1 MRFRWNVLSSPPE
14 QVHLLSEQLKVS
26 PLVAHLL
33 IQRGFANPDQ
43 ALTFLNPKLED
54 LHDPYLMKGM
64 SQVVERILCARDRKE
79 KVLIYGDYDV
89 DGITSIVIL
98 KRAFEMLGIPTE
110 YHLPH
115 RLQEGYGISRKV
127 LERAHTDGCSLVV
140 SVDNGMRAFEAAEVA
155 RKLGMDFIVTDHHL
169 PDQSLPDVLAI
180 LNPQQADCS
189 YPEKNLAAVGV
200 VFKLIQALFR
210 GTSRENVLQHFLK
223 MVAIGT
229 VADAVPITGENR
241 VIVKFGLEGLSN
253 PHNLGLQVL
262 LQETGITGEVSSS
275 DLAFKLA
282 PRINAVTRMGG
293 GREVVDLFSVGEKS
307 QAQAIVREMNEKNL
321 LRRHEE
327 QCVLEE
333 AGKKLSEDS
342 DIGEKKFLVVAG
354 QNWHRGVIG
363 IVAARLAEKFY
374 RPTLVLSIGE
384 ENCQGSGRSIPGFNL
399 VEALDDCSDMF
410 IQYGGHPQAV
420 GCTLKLEGNGI
431 EVIAELAR
439 RLDVFASEKLSADQ
453 LVPSLPIEWV
463 LPPEKVSSL
472 LHDQI
477 QQLAPFGK
485 GNSVPVFAS
494 QKMNITGGPWVLK
507 THHLKLKVQCNDS
520 QVDAI
525 WWKNA
530 NFADTIGDASQVDLA
545 YTMERD
551 RYKGQEKLLLGIQDL
566 DLPGST

>member
-14 QVHLLSEQLKVS
+14 QVSLLAEQLGVS
-26 PLVAHLL
+26 SLVAHLL

-43 ALTFLNPKLED
+43 ALTFFNPKLQD

-98 KRAFEMLGIPTE
+98 KRAFEMLGIPAE

-115 RLQEGYGISRKV
+115 RLQEGYGISSKV
-127 LERAHTDGCSLVV
+127 LKRAHIDGCSLVI

-155 RKLGMDFIVTDHHL
+155 RKLGMDFIITDHHL

-180 LNPQQADCS
+180 LNPQQDDCS

-223 MVAIGT
+223 MVAVGT

-262 LQETGITGEVSSS
+262 LQETGITEKVSPS
-275 DLAFKLA
+275 DIAFKLA

-293 GREVVDLFSVGEKS
+293 GREVVDLFSVREKS

-321 LRRHEE
+321 LRRREE
-327 QCVLEE
+327 QRILEE
-333 AGKKLSEDS
+333 IEKKLSKDS
-342 DIGEKKFLVVAG
+342 DIEGKKFLVVAG
-354 QNWHRGVIG
+354 KNWHRGVIG

-374 RPTLVLSIGE
+374 RPTLVVSIGE
-384 ENCQGSGRSIPGFNL
+384 ENCQGSGRSIPGFDL
-399 VEALDDCSDMF
+399 VEALDDCRDMF
-410 IQYGGHPQAV
+410 VQYGGHPQAV
-420 GCTLKLEGNGI
+420 GCTLT
-431 EVIAELAR
+431 R
-439 RLDVFASEKLSADQ
+439 RLDVFASKRLSDDQ
-453 LVPSLPIEWV
+453 LLPSLPIEWV
-463 LPPEKVSSL
+463 VPPEKVSSL
-472 LHDQI
+472 LYDQI

-485 GNSVPVFAS
+485 GNSVPVFVS

-507 THHLKLKVQCNDS
+507 THHLKLKVQCNGS

-525 WWKNA
+525 WWKNG